1 MEGVT
6 IMSRVEKAFLRAVED
21 LNAGHVESVE
31 RYLELVSRSEQEELA
46 DLLAMFFASRPPVVA
61 KAASLDSPSYQRAL
75 AALDAV
81 TENAGKTGV
90 LPGTLVSLRR
100 LRGMQS
106 SEVTDELV
114 RRFELGERARQR
126 LERLYHRLEAGQ
138 LGGRQLSRRLLGAL
152 AEIFGAEEEDFLA
165 ASEPVASGASG
176 RPAAVMARRAG
187 RPAAAAR
194 PQPAAVPAE
203 RDAEL
208 EAVERLFTGGRDA

>member
-21 LNAGHVESVE
+21 LNAGRVESVE

-90 LPGTLVSLRR
+90 LPGTLVSLR
-100 LRGMQS
+100 
-106 SEVTDELV
+106 
-114 RRFELGERARQR
+114 
-126 LERLYHRLEAGQ
+126 
-138 LGGRQLSRRLLGAL
+138 
-152 AEIFGAEEEDFLA
+152 
-165 ASEPVASGASG
+165 
-176 RPAAVMARRAG
+176 
-187 RPAAAAR
+187 
-194 PQPAAVPAE
+194 
-203 RDAEL
+203 
-208 EAVERLFTGGRDA
+208 